1 MKNNNNSKAKQLIEH
16 LDQEINW
23 VNDLNTLLA
32 EEKIVLATR
41 KFDRLEDLAEKK
53 QVLTLKLEDSAK
65 NRLGLMNLPTNSQN
79 SAKESLQ
86 EFLNNCSPDETN
98 QINLLNSKLAEKL
111 DLCRELNTVN
121 GQVIA
126 NNIYTRQQ
134 IINALSGNKVDA
146 TEVYNANG
154 GIDKPSEN
162 NHHEK
167 A

>member
-1 MKNNNNSKAKQLIEH
+1 MKNNNKAKQLIEH

-23 VNDLNTLLA
+23 VNDLNALLA

-41 KFDRLEDLAEKK
+41 KFDQLEDLAEKK
-53 QVLTLKLEDSAK
+53 QTLTLKLEESAK
-65 NRLGLMNLPTNSQN
+65 NRSTLMNLSPNSQN

-86 EFLNNCSPDETN
+86 EFLKACSTDETT
-98 QINLLNSKLAEKL
+98 QINSLNSKLAEKL

-134 IINALSGNKVDA
+134 IINALAGNKVDA

-154 GIDKPSEN
+154 GIDKPSDN
-162 NHHEK
+162 SHHQK